1 MTISIITVVY
11 NNRQFIEGCI
21 NSVIG
26 QEHKGVE
33 YIIVDGGST
42 DGTLEIINK
51 YASKITSFISEPD
64 QGIYDAM
71 NKGIGLATG
80 EVVGILNADDFY
92 VNHDVL
98 SKVASTFISDSGI
111 DALYADVEYVRRD
124 NPNRVVRKWHSGA
137 YKRERFY
144 YGWSPPHPTF
154 FVRKEVFQK
163 HGHYNTDLKIAA
175 DYEMMLRVLFVNQVR
190 CAYLPEVIIKMRDGG
205 VSNKS
210 IKNRIQANREDGIAW
225 KINNVTPRRYTLGM
239 KPLRKVGQFF

>member
-21 NSVIG
+21 NSVIS
-26 QEHKGVE
+26 QDYQNVE
-33 YIIVDGGST
+33 YIVVDGGST
-42 DGTLEIINK
+42 DGTVEIIKK
-51 YASKITSFISEPD
+51 YASAINCFVSEPD

-80 EVVGILNADDFY
+80 DVVGILNADDFY

-98 SKVASTFISDSGI
+98 SRVASAFMSDSGV
-111 DALYADVEYVRRD
+111 DALYADVEYVKRD
-124 NPNRVVRKWHSGA
+124 NPEKVVRKWRSGV

-154 FVRKEVFQK
+154 FVKREVLRQ
-163 HGHYNTDLKIAA
+163 HGLYNTDLKIAA
-175 DYEMMLRVLFVNQVR
+175 DYEMMLRLLFVKEVT
-190 CAYLPEVIIKMRDGG
+190 CSYLPDVIIRMRDGG
-205 VSNKS
+205 VSNRS

-225 KINNVTPRRYTLGM
+225 QMNSVNPKLYTLSL
-239 KPLRKVGQFF
+239 KPIRKLGQYL